1 MALDSRMTSK
11 PSALVVAPTHTVA
24 SKLFA
29 WLTDAGWAPL
39 IVPSFLDAKQ
49 HLEQNPSLMIAEI
62 RLGEYNGLH
71 LALRAQVRGI
81 PVVVI
86 GECDSVLQREAEE
99 VGAAYMPP
107 DVEPQQLI
115 AGIHRLAETIQKREP
130 WRRAELPFPPV
141 SDSAPGA
148 QQPARPG
155 APFTQ

>member
-1 MALDSRMTSK
+1 MTSK
-11 PSALVVAPTHTVA
+11 PSALVVAPTHIIA

-49 HLEQNPSLMIAEI
+49 HLEQNPSLMIAEV

-86 GECDSVLQREAEE
+86 GECDSVLQREAED

-107 DVEPQQLI
+107 DVEAQQLI
-115 AGIHRLAETIQKREP
+115 SGIQRLAETLHEREP
-130 WRRAELPFPPV
+130 WRRADLPFLPG
-141 SDSAPGA
+141 SDRAPA
-148 QQPARPG
+148 ARQPGRPG
-155 APFTQ
+155 SPITQ